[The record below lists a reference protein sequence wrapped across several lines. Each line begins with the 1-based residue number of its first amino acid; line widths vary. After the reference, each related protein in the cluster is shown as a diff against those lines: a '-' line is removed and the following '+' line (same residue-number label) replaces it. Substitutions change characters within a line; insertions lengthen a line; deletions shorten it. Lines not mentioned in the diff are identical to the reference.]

1 MKKSITIRFLLISLL
16 AILLCS
22 CSKTKKTAE
31 TAEEIQE
38 AIIENPN
45 YERDYFL
52 CPYWFEYID
61 SSYQTGL
68 YYYRNINN
76 REKVINFSV
85 YTLNN
90 DKKRLEARFTYDR
103 GLLTKWESFPSHGDD
118 HAFIYIYDEKG
129 RIIREDDINTRGDL
143 LDSRNYSY
151 SYENDKLVCNTTS
164 SYFGDTVYTEE
175 IVNNSFY
182 ITRTINNSD
191 PGHYYFEFKN
201 NKLSKFTKK
210 YTIVMTDN
218 IDEYFFTYSDK
229 NIYVKTY
236 CEGELNRQQEWIR
249 DGDTV
254 NYYSYYGESRETGKS
269 IRKDIFKD
277 FDRYDNWLTNIEE
290 DGTTY
295 IREFEYI
302 D

>member
-1 MKKSITIRFLLISLL
+1 MKKTITIRFLLISLL
-16 AILLCS
+16 AILLCG
-22 CSKTKKTAE
+22 CSKAKKTAE
-31 TAEEIQE
+31 TAEEIQD
-38 AIIENPN
+38 AVIANQN

-52 CPYWFEYID
+52 CPFWFEYID
-61 SSYQTGL
+61 NNYQTGL
-68 YYYRNINN
+68 YHYRNINN
-76 REKVINFSV
+76 REKVKSLSV

-90 DKKRLEARFTYDR
+90 DKKTLEARFTYDR
-103 GLLTKWESFPSHGDD
+103 GLLTKWQTFPSHGDD
-118 HAFIYIYDEKG
+118 HSFIYVYDEKG
-129 RIIREDDINTRGDL
+129 RIIREDDINESGAL
-143 LDSRNYSY
+143 IDSRNYSY
-151 SYENDKLVCNTTS
+151 SYENDKLICNTTGS
-164 SYFGDTVYTEE
+164 EYRDNIYTEE
-175 IVNNSFY
+175 IIDNSFY
-182 ITRTINNSD
+182 ITKTQNSAVDNYYIELNN
-191 PGHYYFEFKN
+191 N
-201 NKLSKFTKK
+201 VLTKFT
-210 YTIVMTDN
+210 YSFSIGSTDY
-218 IDEYFFTYSDK
+218 ISEYFFTYSDN
-229 NIYVKTY
+229 NIHVKTY

>member
-1 MKKSITIRFLLISLL
+1 MKKTITIRFLLILLL
-16 AILLCS
+16 AILLCT
-22 CSKTKKTAE
+22 CSKTKKTTE
-31 TAEEIQE
+31 TVEESRE
-38 AIIENPN
+38 AAMVNQN

-52 CPYWFEYID
+52 CPYWFEYINND
-61 SSYQTGL
+61 YQIDL
-68 YYYRNINN
+68 DYYINLNN
-76 REKVINFSV
+76 REKVKSFSL
-85 YTLNN
+85 YTLTN
-90 DKKRLEARFTYDR
+90 DKKRLEQRLTYDG
-103 GLLTKWESFPSHGDD
+103 GLLTKWESFPSEGDD
-118 HAFIYIYDEKG
+118 YAFVYIYDEKG
-129 RIIREDDINTRGDL
+129 RIIRQDNINARGDL
-143 LDSRNYSY
+143 LESRNYSY

-164 SYFGDTVYTEE
+164 SYFEDTVYTEE
-175 IVNNSFY
+175 IVDNSFH
-182 ITRTINNSD
+182 ITRTKGNSD
-191 PGHYYFEFKN
+191 PANYFLIFN
-201 NKLSKFTKK
+201 NDKLQKFTKK
-210 YTIVMTDN
+210 YLKDN
-218 IDEYFFTYSDK
+218 IDEYFFTYSDN
-229 NIYVKTY
+229 NIHVKTY